1 MNSSASLCIDAWKL
15 KLTERSRNRMKIQIK
30 MGTEET
36 QAFNNF
42 MSELRPDHVSVDD
55 FVRTLFYK
63 GIEKFQEELFEKM
76 QTYMEEHKDE
86 IDASALQ
93 EMGDAAS
100 SMQGAKV
107 QTHEKALEQNIEVI
121 ED

>member
-1 MNSSASLCIDAWKL
+1 
-15 KLTERSRNRMKIQIK
+15 MKIQIK
-30 MGTEET
+30 MGAEET

-42 MSELRPDHVSVDD
+42 MTELRPDHVTVDD

-63 GIEKFQEELFEKM
+63 GVEKFQEELFQKM
-76 QTYMEEHKDE
+76 QNYMEEHKDD

-93 EMGDAAS
+93 DMGHAAS
-100 SMQGAKV
+100 SMQGALP
-107 QTHEKALEQNIEVI
+107 QSHEEALDKNIEVI